1 MPEMSGHADIRLN
14 PEGSTMD
21 KKIVGVIGAI
31 TGLAAMDQAA
41 QATPATPTPDPMNA
55 RSYAELLDPIPNA
68 VAALRAADAATA
80 RETQDQAVG
89 GLNGDTQVAGYHHHH
104 HRYHHH
110 HHHHHHRVIRRI
122 IRHLGHHHHHHHHH
136 HHFLSY

>member
-1 MPEMSGHADIRLN
+1 
-14 PEGSTMD
+14 MD

-41 QATPATPTPDPMNA
+41 QATPTATPAPDMMNA

-68 VAALRAADAATA
+68 VAALRASDAAA
-80 RETQDQAVG
+80 PRETQAVG
-89 GLNGDTQVAGYHHHH
+89 GLNGDTQVAGWHHHH
-104 HRYHHH
+104 HGYHHH

-122 IRHLGHHHHHHHHH
+122 IRQIVPHHHHHHHHH
-136 HHFLSY
+136 HHYLSP